1 MRRGKKALD
10 IIMGLVVFGFVFLCY
25 GTLFGRSL
33 GFGPLSESL
42 LRFLNTTAGYY
53 TAMVLAG
60 LTSLYA
66 LFVILRA
73 LVSRT
78 VVPGVKLPME
88 KGSVKISE
96 DAVNQVVENTLR
108 TMAPIKSYDVDTKIF
123 RGQTPDVTAR
133 LELGVTRGTNVEGLG
148 KEVTGEVARR
158 IEEFSG
164 LTVKDVDV
172 SFYELEEGGERL

>member
-1 MRRGKKALD
+1 
-10 IIMGLVVFGFVFLCY
+10 
-25 GTLFGRSL
+25 
-33 GFGPLSESL
+33 
-42 LRFLNTTAGYY
+42 
-53 TAMVLAG
+53 
-60 LTSLYA
+60 
-66 LFVILRA
+66 
-73 LVSRT
+73 
-78 VVPGVKLPME
+78 ME